1 MDGQGQEEEG
11 PALPSSARFFIFCT
25 DSIKT
30 LGYPIIYSSNL
41 EHRCLFTHAIK
52 PSHVQLHTWLN
63 SSFGFWWRAKENF
76 QSFNRNEKN
85 TFLGLLMRHH
95 GDRQDARRLSLII
108 SAPHLR
114 RSQKSAL
121 KQIRIQNLDCW
132 RWCSAALTPN
142 SQGYYGGAGGWMW
155 NYSRNVQT
163 FPAGRWSPS
172 TSWQLALFVYG
183 GALLALRLSQR

>member
-63 SSFGFWWRAKENF
+63 SSFGFWWTAKENF

-95 GDRQDARRLSLII
+95 GDRRDARRLSLII

-121 KQIRIQNLDCW
+121 KQIRNSESWLLEMMFCCLDSELPRLLW
-132 RWCSAALTPN
+132 W
-142 SQGYYGGAGGWMW
+142 GGWMW
-155 NYSRNVQT
+155 NCSRNVQT